1 MSDYINSLVV
11 EIHRQIWPYIKKGMT
26 NLEVKY
32 IYVEPGVAT
41 DGGITFNNVKEKGMC
56 VVLLATTPEDAEK
69 LNGMIVPT
77 FFNMMNETQAQRLKY
92 ELEGALEDGTLHRE
106 PANKEPVL
114 GAPKKTAPKK
124 RKVVKPKSKPKK
136 GSRSRKE

>member
-11 EIHRQIWPYIKKGMT
+11 EIHRQIWPYVKKGMT
-26 NLEVKY
+26 NLEVRY

-56 VVLLATTPEDAEK
+56 VILLATTPEDKDK
-69 LNGMIVPT
+69 LKGVVVPV
-77 FFNMMNETQAQRLKY
+77 FFNMMSETTAQRLKY
-92 ELEGALEDGTLHRE
+92 ELEGSLADGTLHRE

-124 RKVVKPKSKPKK
+124 RKQGKPKAKAKRRPM
-136 GSRSRKE
+136 SRKR